1 MWKQSFYP
9 IWWTGLIELI
19 IPIEFNEFIQPVNLT
34 TGCAIPHLGKQE
46 VILSGRGLP
55 ELDESNIE
63 FDSRLRHAFFVTA
76 SHSFCR
82 NMVTPMKD
90 PNSVICAMENIQGQR
105 GFCGDSG
112 MIFFFPDSIPKFIES
127 KTLIYLEYVTS
138 QLGGP
143 LVSVADK
150 SLLGLMSSGISSQS
164 DIFLSQVFVNL
175 PYYYEWIERQTGL
188 KVPKCHGPQAKSV
201 FVTRFWNI

>member
-1 MWKQSFYP
+1 M
-9 IWWTGLIELI
+9 
-19 IPIEFNEFIQPVNLT
+19 PIEFNEFIQPVNLT
-34 TGCAIPHLGKQE
+34 TDCAIPHLGKQE

-112 MIFFFPDSIPKFIES
+112 MIFFSRFYSKVYRIENIDIFGVCDISIRWPI
-127 KTLIYLEYVTS
+127 
-138 QLGGP
+138 
-143 LVSVADK
+143 
-150 SLLGLMSSGISSQS
+150 GIS
-164 DIFLSQVFVNL
+164 
-175 PYYYEWIERQTGL
+175 
-188 KVPKCHGPQAKSV
+188 C
-201 FVTRFWNI
+201 